1 MKGIK
6 QQIRDGK
13 VLPLHEGSE
22 KLIEDIKEFLKDIEE
37 SREYINGRFT
47 KRKPQD

>member
-6 QQIRDGK
+6 QQMREGMI
-13 VLPLHEGSE
+13 LPPYEGSE
-22 KLIEDIKEFLKDIEE
+22 KLIKA
-37 SREYINGRFT
+37 INGRFT